1 VGVRIGV
8 LDLQGDVSEHLLAFR
23 EALALGG
30 RERGSSV
37 VPIRSAGEIAGC
49 DGLAIPGGE
58 STTIARMV
66 DRKGMRD
73 RIRDFP
79 GGIFATCAGLIL
91 LASAIE
97 DDHRFLPLGILDVTV
112 CRNAFGRQRESFER
126 DLQLEG
132 EKEPFHA
139 VFIRAPV
146 ITRTGAGVRVLARLP
161 QGGVAVVQDSHLGL
175 AFHPELSRDRRLHLR
190 FLDGLR
196 S

>member
-23 EALALGG
+23 EALALAG
-30 RERGSSV
+30 RDRGSSV
-37 VPIRSAGEIAGC
+37 VPIRSADGIAGC

-66 DRKGMRD
+66 DRKGMR
-73 RIRDFP
+73 RPILEFP
-79 GGIFATCAGLIL
+79 RGIFATCAGLIL
-91 LASAIE
+91 LGTAVE
-97 DDHRFLPLGILDVTV
+97 DDRRFSPLGILDVTV
-112 CRNAFGRQRESFER
+112 RRNAFGRQRESFEQ
-126 DLQLEG
+126 DLAISG

-139 VFIRAPV
+139 VFIRAPL
-146 ITRTGAGVRVLARLP
+146 ITRTGAGVRTLARID
-161 QGGVAVVQDSHLGL
+161 QGIVAVAQGSHMGL

-190 FLDGLR
+190 FLEGLE

>member
-1 VGVRIGV
+1 MGVRIGV

-23 EALALGG
+23 EALALAGI
-30 RERGSSV
+30 ERGSSV
-37 VPIRSAGEIAGC
+37 VPIRSADEITGC

-73 RIRDFP
+73 PILEFS

-91 LASAIE
+91 LSAAVE
-97 DDHRFLPLGILDVTV
+97 DDRRFLPLGILDATV
-112 CRNAFGRQRESFER
+112 CRNAFGRQRESFEQ
-126 DLQLEG
+126 DLSLES
-132 EKEPFHA
+132 ETEPFHA

-146 ITRTGAGVRVLARLP
+146 ITRTGTGVRILARLP
-161 QGGVAVVQDSHLGL
+161 QGIVAVAQGSHMGL

-190 FLDGLR
+190 FLKGLQG
-196 S
+196 